1 MRVSFDWLKE
11 YAKIDVTPGEAAEK
25 LTMTGLEVEAI
36 EYIDGDAV
44 FEVNVTPNRADCLS
58 IIGIARELSASYN
71 VPLVFPDLNV
81 AAESKGLDFNVE
93 IKDPEL
99 CWRYAGRIVRNL
111 KVGTS
116 PAWITKRLEKCGIR
130 SINNVVDVTNYV
142 LLEFGQPLHAFDL
155 GTLKGKMI
163 RIGTPKSIEGRAGLK
178 FKTLDGTERDIP
190 GDSLMIW
197 DGERPVAVAGVMG
210 GLDTEVT
217 AGTVDVFIES
227 AFFEPTSIRRTSK
240 RLGLK
245 TDASYRF
252 ERGTDIKML
261 KKALD
266 RAAMLMKEIAGG
278 TVYGK
283 IDMYPRGFHPQEI
296 NVRYD
301 RVNKLLGLKLTPK
314 QIVASLNGLGLDIGE
329 GDAAAFKVK
338 VPPYRRDITMEA
350 DIIEE
355 VARLHGYDKIPTE
368 LPEAILGG
376 DEKKEEVYPRELR
389 REIRR
394 SFLKTGFSEA
404 INLSFMGAEDLDLL
418 AIPAEDIR
426 RKVVQ
431 LKNPLRE
438 EEAYM
443 RTTLLP
449 SLIRNLCHNLSH
461 GNRDLRLFEASRVFY
476 STGPAAL
483 PEERDRVAAIY
494 FREKTKALYKDD
506 AQDFYVVKGVLEAVL
521 ADIGIA
527 DVAYARSAEPFLH
540 PGRSADILVS
550 GKKAGYIGSLSP
562 AVIDRL
568 DIKTQKPSV
577 IVLDIDFVSLVDAG
591 KRKTTYR
598 PLPKYPFVERDTAI
612 VLDAAIEASA
622 IIRIL
627 KSYASELIEDVS
639 IFDVYQGA
647 NIGDGKKS
655 VAFNVRYRSA
665 DRTLT
670 DAEVESLHA
679 KLVEYIVG
687 KTKGQVRV

>member
-71 VPLVFPDLNV
+71 VPIVFPDLNV